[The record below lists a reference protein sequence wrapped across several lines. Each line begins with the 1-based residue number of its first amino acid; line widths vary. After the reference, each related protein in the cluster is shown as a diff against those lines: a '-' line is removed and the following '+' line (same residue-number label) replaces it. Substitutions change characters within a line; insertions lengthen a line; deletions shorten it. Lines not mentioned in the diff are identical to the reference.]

1 MRMKERESIYQE
13 PRIEV
18 VEVILEGAVL
28 SDSSNPG
35 GTGEDLNTGVGNW

>member
-28 SDSSNPG
+28 SESSNPG
-35 GTGEDLNTGVGNW
+35 GTGEGMTPGEGGW

>member
-28 SDSSNPG
+28 SDSTS
-35 GTGEDLNTGVGNW
+35 TGENMDSVNGNW